1 MGGVHRVGVEWEEVV
16 GVWGRGC
23 WAPSP
28 KASPFQVGD
37 GVSGSHRQGRCLFR
51 NLSSCGSVGFGIR
64 ELIGMIIVKQA
75 LETLGTVMGTL
86 DSSWVEQE
94 LVRTS
99 CFKEQ
104 VLNSCLE
111 GPGLSEFPGSHT
123 GPRLWP
129 R

>member
-1 MGGVHRVGVEWEEVV
+1 MGGARRVGVEWEEMV

-37 GVSGSHRQGRCLFR
+37 SVSGSHRQRSCLFR
-51 NLSSCGSVGFGIR
+51 NFLACGSVGFGIR

-75 LETLGTVMGTL
+75 LGTLGTVMGIL

-94 LVRTS
+94 LVCS
-99 CFKEQ
+99 KD
-104 VLNSCLE
+104 VLLQSRNS
-111 GPGLSEFPGSHT
+111 
-123 GPRLWP
+123 
-129 R
+129 